1 MSLAANKATRP
12 KVHGCPRRCL
22 PQATTTAPERRS
34 SARPFGILFAAVRAG
49 TGTARTGTARTG
61 TARTGASRT
70 GASRT
75 GTARTGTAR
84 TGTARTGTARTGTAR
99 TRASR
104 TRSGPRARPDPKP
117 YAGVRQRLRSSY
129 LSRDTTGGAGRA
141 GPASRTQ
148 EEQMAE
154 LRFDGRVAIVTGA
167 GLGLGRSHALD
178 LAARGAKVV
187 VNDLGGALDGTAAS
201 SGPASDVA
209 EEIRKSG
216 GAAVPNSANVA
227 TAEGARRKWVSSG

>member
-1 MSLAANKATRP
+1 VSLAANKATRP

-84 TGTARTGTARTGTAR
+84 TGTARTGGRPHRHRPHGHR
-99 TRASR
+99 PHGHRPH
-104 TRSGPRARPDPKP
+104 PRLSHPQRPAGAARPEAVCGCK
-117 YAGVRQRLRSSY
+117 
-129 LSRDTTGGAGRA
+129 
-141 GPASRTQ
+141 
-148 EEQMAE
+148 
-154 LRFDGRVAIVTGA
+154 
-167 GLGLGRSHALD
+167 
-178 LAARGAKVV
+178 
-187 VNDLGGALDGTAAS
+187 TAFA
-201 SGPASDVA
+201 
-209 EEIRKSG
+209 
-216 GAAVPNSANVA
+216 
-227 TAEGARRKWVSSG
+227 